1 MLSVVLFVVGVIF
14 GRVWFGFILLPLLY
28 GVPKVAWQ
36 VWRRRLRP
44 GAMIVYI
51 FPVVLWSGIFTLVA
65 VALAFVSRPT
75 ADFLRQS
82 GAFAGGQFFGVA
94 MGFLQMV
101 SREGRQ
107 DLGGDFSEATA
118 KFRRQGIER

>member
-28 GVPKVAWQ
+28 GVPKVTWQ
-36 VWRRRLRP
+36 VWRGRLRP

-107 DLGGDFSEATA
+107 DLGGDFLEATA
-118 KFRRQGIER
+118 RFKRHGIER